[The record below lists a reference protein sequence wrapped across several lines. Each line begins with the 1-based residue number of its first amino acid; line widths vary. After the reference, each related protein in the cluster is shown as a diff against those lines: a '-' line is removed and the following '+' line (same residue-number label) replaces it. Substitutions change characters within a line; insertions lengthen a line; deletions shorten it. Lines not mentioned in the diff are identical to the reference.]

1 MSSFTH
7 AGVST
12 LNGKIKVRYANGSSR
27 VKVLIKNGH
36 TRIDMIEMIYPMS
49 KKDAIAYL
57 LRIDFDNGNAE
68 IRGVLEAEAKKR
80 GVDVPSKQV
89 EEVVEDVEG
98 ILDIEVKDETD
109 AALEAA
115 A

>member
-7 AGVST
+7 AGVSR
-12 LNGKIKVRYANGSSR
+12 LNGKIKVRYANGSER

-36 TRIDMIEMIYPMS
+36 KDIDLIEMMYPAS
-49 KKDAIAYL
+49 KEDTVAYL

-68 IRGVLEAEAKKR
+68 IRAALEAEAKKR
-80 GVDVPSKQV
+80 GVDIPSKVVDEEV
-89 EEVVEDVEG
+89 EEEDN
-98 ILDIEVKDETD
+98 

>member
-1 MSSFTH
+1 MTSFTH
-7 AGVST
+7 AGVSR
-12 LNGKIKVRYANGSSR
+12 LNGKIKVRYANSGDR

-36 TRIDMIEMIYPMS
+36 KDIDLIEMMFPMS
-49 KKDAIAYL
+49 KDDAVAYL

-68 IRGVLEAEAKKR
+68 IRAALEAEAKKR
-80 GVDVPSKQV
+80 GVDIPSRIVSEEV
-89 EEVVEDVEG
+89 EE
-98 ILDIEVKDETD
+98 ETD

>member
-1 MSSFTH
+1 MSLFTH
-7 AGVST
+7 AGISR
-12 LNGKIKVRYANGSSR
+12 LNGKIKVRYANGSER

-36 TRIDMIEMIYPMS
+36 TDIDLIEMMYPGT
-49 KKDAIAYL
+49 KEDAVGYL

-68 IRGVLEAEAKKR
+68 IRSALEAEAKKR
-80 GVDVPSKQV
+80 GVAIPSKVDEEV
-89 EEVVEDVEG
+89 EE
-98 ILDIEVKDETD
+98 ETD

>member
-7 AGVST
+7 AGVSR
-12 LNGKIKVRYANGSSR
+12 LNGKIKVRYANGKER

-36 TRIDMIEMIYPMS
+36 KDIDLIEIRHAMS
-49 KKDAIAYL
+49 KEEAVAYL
-57 LRIDFDNGNAE
+57 LRIDFDNGNTE
-68 IRGVLEAEAKKR
+68 IRAALEAEAKKR
-80 GVDVPSKQV
+80 GVDIPAKSDDN
-89 EEVVEDVEG
+89 DV
-98 ILDIEVKDETD
+98 IEFPEIETD

>member
-7 AGVST
+7 AGISR
-12 LNGKIKVRYANGSSR
+12 LNGKIKVRYANGESR
-27 VKVLIKNGH
+27 IKVLIKNSH
-36 TRIDMIEMIYPMS
+36 TDIDLIEMMYPMS
-49 KKDAIAYL
+49 KENAIAYL

-68 IRGVLEAEAKKR
+68 IRSVLEAEAKKR
-80 GVDVPSKQV
+80 GVDVPSKVVNEEV
-89 EEVVEDVEG
+89 EE
-98 ILDIEVKDETD
+98 ETD